1 MSQKLKSLFV
11 CLFVLLCVLGMK
23 FPELPFKKEKVL
35 LLKERV
41 DEAKKISRRVI
52 IYF

>member
-1 MSQKLKSLFV
+1 VSQKLKRLFIYF
-11 CLFVLLCVLGMK
+11 LILGMK
-23 FPELPFKKEKVL
+23 FPELPFRKEKVL